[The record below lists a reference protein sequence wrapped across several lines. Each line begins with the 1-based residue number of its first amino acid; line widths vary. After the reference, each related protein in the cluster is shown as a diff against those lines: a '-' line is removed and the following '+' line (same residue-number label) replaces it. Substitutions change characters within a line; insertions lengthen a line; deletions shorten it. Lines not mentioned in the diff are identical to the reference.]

1 MALVFS
7 PTDLLGMRRT
17 QEAYMSHRA
26 RFLPWT
32 PVQDP
37 KSGQMVNTWTAD
49 GETECGVHFTPQ
61 AGVLEGTE
69 GTVIA
74 NYRIRLPIDMLG
86 RATALCRY
94 EIIAAFGETLS
105 PTWMLEQVGP
115 PAPGPSG
122 ILVNARRVAV

>member
-37 KSGQMVNTWTAD
+37 KSGQMVNTWVPD
-49 GETECGVHFTPQ
+49 GEIACGVKFTPQ
-61 AGVLEGTE
+61 SGVIEGTE
-69 GTVIA
+69 GTVVGS
-74 NYRIRLPIDMLG
+74 YQIRLPLSMVS
-86 RATALCRY
+86 RAETLCRY
-94 EIIAAFGETLS
+94 EVISAYGDLLD
-105 PTWMLEQVGP
+105 PPWLLEQVGP

-122 ILVNARRVAV
+122 LLIITRRVVV